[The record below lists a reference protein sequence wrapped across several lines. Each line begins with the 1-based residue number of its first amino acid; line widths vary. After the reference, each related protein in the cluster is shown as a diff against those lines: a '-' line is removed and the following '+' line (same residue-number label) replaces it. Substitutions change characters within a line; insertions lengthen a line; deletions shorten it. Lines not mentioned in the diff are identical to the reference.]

1 MWKNIAKPGRPQT
14 TVWRMRFA
22 WWIPESTNIHSEYVI
37 VVAFPQQQLLHERT
51 PMWRY
56 TYIACLVAKL
66 ILKRNTLEHVIH

>member
-1 MWKNIAKPGRPQT
+1 MFSNVLFRKLYLYEIMWKNIAKPGRPQT

-51 PMWRY
+51 PM
-56 TYIACLVAKL
+56 
-66 ILKRNTLEHVIH
+66 